1 MRSFENDIYV
11 RSALITRIFVDGVI
25 YFILIFTYNLIWFI
39 WILFTRPGL
48 KYIHGEP
55 IAIMTAVM
63 VTRFIL
69 SLRKTHSDLQ
79 NGVKLTVGEQVPGT
93 TIQFRQEPE
102 WTSSSMRPCRQAERQ
117 QPETDLYELKWMN
130 NGET

>member
-1 MRSFENDIYV
+1 VYDGLTLMGYSTGQLLCKILL
-11 RSALITRIFVDGVI
+11 LICAIE
-25 YFILIFTYNLIWFI
+25 LIGSSCST
-39 WILFTRPGL
+39 
-48 KYIHGEP
+48 
-55 IAIMTAVM
+55 TAVM
-63 VTRFIL
+63 VTCFIL
-69 SLRKTHSDLQ
+69 SLRKTHLDLQ
-79 NGVKLTVGEQVPGT
+79 NGAKLTAGEQVPGT